1 MLMVVNRFAPM
12 SGQQRQMAREESLL
26 RSVSDRNGCAPDAG
40 GAVEMAYSAPRP
52 PPRNEVKPEDLLL
65 LVTRTM
71 PYGKY
76 KDRLLADLPGHY
88 LNWFARAG
96 FPNGELGQLLAL
108 MHEIDHNGL
117 SELLTPLRK
126 SRPRSTTVR

>member
-1 MLMVVNRFAPM
+1 M
-12 SGQQRQMAREESLL
+12 
-26 RSVSDRNGCAPDAG
+26 
-40 GAVEMAYSAPRP
+40 
-52 PPRNEVKPEDLLL
+52 KPEDLLL

-76 KDRLLADLPGHY
+76 KDRLLADLPGPY
-88 LNWFARAG
+88 LNWFARKG

-126 SRPRSTTVR
+126 SSARPGQNHSVR